1 MGHYNIRVW
10 HPVDELAVVEQ
21 ALLCLLLDAVQVE
34 LLPLVSEEELGATW
48 VQLKVVDLRV
58 VGDCALHLSLTQVL
72 DTDSHLVEKVRDDL
86 SGLTAIS
93 LLLGVVE
100 PG

>member
-1 MGHYNIRVW
+1 MGNHNIRVG
-10 HPVDELAVVEQ
+10 HPVYELAVIEK
-21 ALLCLLLDAVQVE
+21 ALLRLLLDTVEVE
-34 LLPLVSEEELGATW
+34 LLPLVAEEELGATW
-48 VQLKVVDLRV
+48 VELKVVDLRV

-72 DTDSHLVEKVRDDL
+72 HTDSHLVEKISDDL